1 MNYFV
6 MALKKY
12 AVFSGRSRRA
22 EYWYFILFST
32 IITFIVTFIDIAV
45 STGTGLDIQLLG
57 TLYGLAVVLP
67 SLGVLVRRLHDTG
80 RSGWYVFISI
90 IPVIGMIVLLVWLAT
105 DSQSGMN
112 QYGPNPKEAN
122 NSVKNPSAA
131 NGFSVENN
139 FAQSTIASA
148 PSVTST
154 ATPPSTPPSAPTSNL
169 S

>member
-90 IPVIGMIVLLVWLAT
+90 IPVIGTIMLIVWLAT

-122 NSVKNPSAA
+122 SSANPSAT
-131 NGFSVENN
+131 NGLPVENN
-139 FAQSTIASA
+139 FTQ
-148 PSVTST
+148 PTST
-154 ATPPSTPPSAPTSNL
+154 ATPPSTPTSNL

>member
-122 NSVKNPSAA
+122 SSANPSAT
-131 NGFSVENN
+131 NGLPVENN
-139 FAQSTIASA
+139 FTQPTIASA
-148 PSVTST
+148 PSATS
-154 ATPPSTPPSAPTSNL
+154 TPPSTPTSNL